1 MNTESIIIL
10 ISVLITA
17 ILTLTKSIHKLKLCC
32 FQCEKSE
39 SDDTNPTGLL
49 QTILTRFT
57 PRKPR
62 TPKQQEITQPDV

>member
-17 ILTLTKSIHKLKLCC
+17 ILTLTKSIHKLKLGC
-32 FQCEKSE
+32 FQCEKGE
-39 SDDTNPTGLL
+39 DDNNPTGIL

-57 PRKPR
+57 PRKLS
-62 TPKQQEITQPDV
+62 PKKQEMTQPEV

>member
-17 ILTLTKSIHKLKLCC
+17 ILTLTKSIHKLKLGC
-32 FQCEKSE
+32 FQCEKGDDPE
-39 SDDTNPTGLL
+39 SPTGIL

-57 PRKPR
+57 PRKSPK
-62 TPKQQEITQPDV
+62 KQQEMTQPEV